1 MTSAMRVCWSLGTA
15 AAVLFALP
23 GAAHGQRDTE
33 RPRYRW
39 LGMHDVTLQAYVG
52 VSDHGRFLLQA
63 LDFDLV
69 DFGLEGITPQRKLT
83 AERAFSWG
91 LAVGAR
97 VLPRT
102 HARLAFNWTRPD
114 LEFEDDTGLDL
125 DLFDND
131 DIGELT
137 STTLALELIRYILP
151 EWRRFNVY
159 AGAGILVTWWNL
171 DDREFSLIVDDTIIR
186 GGIVA
191 MDDDQTRFGGSAVL
205 GLQYRASRRLALRLE
220 AATYAPGNPF
230 SGNDSYVPVTGFT
243 IDEPSHVR
251 QTNVRLAIAYTVG
264 RDVDR
269 RGWRR

>member
-1 MTSAMRVCWSLGTA
+1 SAAEIERGRRRSWREHERRESSRSRLCSFPGGGAADGPASEAPKPGSRPARHLVVPVHVDRPLRPGSSHPPSGRSYRVSGGRVCMTSAMRVCWSLGTA

-52 VSDHGRFLLQA
+52 VSVHGRFLLQA

-97 VLPRT
+97 DLPRT

-186 GGIVA
+186 GGI
-191 MDDDQTRFGGSAVL
+191 
-205 GLQYRASRRLALRLE
+205 
-220 AATYAPGNPF
+220 
-230 SGNDSYVPVTGFT
+230 
-243 IDEPSHVR
+243 
-251 QTNVRLAIAYTVG
+251 
-264 RDVDR
+264 
-269 RGWRR
+269 